1 MVSLSINSESESQ
14 RSMRSLYDN
23 VDENDYKTTSQIII
37 NKPPPSPR
45 PQRRIVNNIHLMVN
59 RSRSFQA
66 PSSYQKQKDASSSCK
81 RTALLARNS
90 KTQVQKNSFSVEQ
103 LQSFSGNSS
112 SSPSTSNN
120 CFSFG
125 SCSSNQADNNHL
137 QITKNDSLYVKTL
150 RRIRKLSRAIRKS
163 NSFSRG

>member
-1 MVSLSINSESESQ
+1 MKSSLSMNSESESQ
-14 RSMRSLYDN
+14 RSIRSLYDN
-23 VDENDYKTTSQIII
+23 VDEDEYNQASQFLKT
-37 NKPPPSPR
+37 P
-45 PQRRIVNNIHLMVN
+45 RRIVKNNHLMVN

-66 PSSYQKQKDASSSCK
+66 PSSYQKQNDASSCK
-81 RTALLARNS
+81 RTAPLLARNS
-90 KTQVQKNSFSVEQ
+90 QNKKNSFSVEQ

-112 SSPSTSNN
+112 SSHSTSNN

-125 SCSSNQADNNHL
+125 SCSSNQADNSNF

-150 RRIRKLSRAIRKS
+150 RRIRKISRAIRKS